1 MRIESKHH
9 AALVSEQTGVIEKL
23 EAVLRAREL
32 DLRKS
37 REQHRRCRADRD
49 SLKQAVARLE
59 TRAASVDEAYKV
71 AQGHTVVADRQIRSL
86 EARLVERERELRQ
99 ALASGNG
106 AALRA
111 RLQELRIQ
119 TDKTNKYRLKY
130 IRAES
135 FRKALV
141 YQKRYLIL
149 LLGGF
154 RESEGSTLR
163 ALSRPIQPSSTSSSS
178 SPPPLSPPSPSL
190 AMSHSHASPVS
201 QRLPVRRGL
210 ERFRRA
216 AVAVRAAA
224 RLKLL
229 SQHWREASEKLS
241 KA

>member
-37 REQHRRCRADRD
+37 REQHRRCRTDRD

-163 ALSRPIQPSSTSSSS
+163 ALSRPIQPSTSTSS